1 MNSVG
6 HGLTQ
11 CAQIAERDDKMTRQM
26 VERESKMTEML
37 EKLMAKMDR
46 VSTYGPCCIYKP
58 TFETPIC
65 SEQRR
70 CSRFFFLQF
79 PWFAPWLAITFT
91 LLAITFTLY
100 CCDEQACDEGGRRV

>member
-1 MNSVG
+1 
-6 HGLTQ
+6 
-11 CAQIAERDDKMTRQM
+11 MTRQM

-46 VSTYGPCCIYKP
+46 VSTYDPCCTYKP
-58 TFETPIC
+58 TYETPIC

-79 PWFAPWLAITFT
+79 RSRPRLVCPLVGHHIHLVGHHIHLV
-91 LLAITFTLY
+91 LL
-100 CCDEQACDEGGRRV
+100 R